1 VSSCQGTVLRSGLIL
16 GRAGT
21 DFSFLMVRLAW
32 ASYWL
37 WRSVS
42 LCNARSTR
50 KVIGSLIF

>member
-42 LCNARSTR
+42 FCNARSTR
-50 KVIGSLIF
+50 TVIGSLIF